1 MKQDPGKTAEAPG
14 EGSRTMADT
23 TYRRLR
29 HDIVAGTLPAG
40 SKLKLEG
47 LANDYAVGM
56 SPLREALTRLMGDLL
71 VVSEGQRGFWV
82 APLSLA
88 ELDDVSRVRALIE
101 IEALNLAIQHG
112 DATWEAAVQRA
123 FEALTAIESRLPQ
136 TADALSPPLLE
147 EWERCNRAFHAAL
160 VSASGSPMLIKLR
173 DLLYQ
178 QSERYRRVSLNVSR
192 RWRNVHDEHA
202 AIFDAAIQ
210 RNTLKAARMTELHL
224 ARTAEEVRRAM
235 QELSREAALA
245 NPGPA
250 NSGRESR

>member
-1 MKQDPGKTAEAPG
+1 MKQGGTDRTEEPGTVG
-14 EGSRTMADT
+14 RTLADT

-29 HDIVAGTLPAG
+29 HDIIAGRLTAG

-82 APLSLA
+82 APLSLE

-101 IEALNLAIQHG
+101 TEALNLAIRHG
-112 DATWEAAVQRA
+112 DVAWETNVRRA
-123 FEALTAIESRLPQ
+123 FDDLTAIEMKLPQ
-136 TADALSPPLLE
+136 TAEALDPPVLE
-147 EWERCNRAFHAAL
+147 EWERANRAFHAAL
-160 VSASGSPMLIKLR
+160 VSASGSPVLIKLR

-202 AIFDAAIQ
+202 AIFDAAIE
-210 RNTLKAARMTELHL
+210 RNALKATRMTELHL
-224 ARTAEEVRRAM
+224 SRTADEVRRAM
-235 QELSREAALA
+235 QTLAAEA
-245 NPGPA
+245 NPA
-250 NSGRESR
+250 ESPETR

>member
-1 MKQDPGKTAEAPG
+1 MKQGGTDRTEEPGTVG
-14 EGSRTMADT
+14 RTLADT

-29 HDIVAGTLPAG
+29 HDIIAGRLAAG

-47 LANDYAVGM
+47 LANEYAVGM

-82 APLSLA
+82 APLSLE

-101 IEALNLAIQHG
+101 TEALNLAIRHG
-112 DATWEAAVQRA
+112 DAVWEAAVRRA
-123 FEALTAIESRLPQ
+123 FDDLSAIEARLPQ
-136 TADALSPPLLE
+136 TADALDPPVLE
-147 EWERCNRAFHAAL
+147 DWERANRAFHAAL
-160 VSASGSPMLIKLR
+160 VSASGSPVLIKLR

-202 AIFDAAIQ
+202 AIFDAAME
-210 RNTLKAARMTELHL
+210 RNALKATRMTELHL
-224 ARTAEEVRRAM
+224 SRTAEEVRRAM
-235 QELSREAALA
+235 QALA
-245 NPGPA
+245 ADANPATNRPET
-250 NSGRESR
+250 R